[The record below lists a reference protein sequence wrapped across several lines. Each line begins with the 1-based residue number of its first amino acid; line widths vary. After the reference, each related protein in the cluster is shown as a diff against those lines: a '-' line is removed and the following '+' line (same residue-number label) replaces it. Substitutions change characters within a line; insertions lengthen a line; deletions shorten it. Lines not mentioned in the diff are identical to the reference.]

1 MKNKIIERI
10 AYHAAM
16 LCVVAFFF
24 VGICALASA
33 AEHFPIVTSLVSVL
47 VIAAIGKRELKP
59 KSKREGVYRHGK

>member
-10 AYHAAM
+10 AYHAAI

-33 AEHFPIVTSLVSVL
+33 AEHFPIMTSIASLL
-47 VIAAIGKRELKP
+47 VIAAIGKHELKP
-59 KSKREGVYRHGK
+59 KSKCEGVYRHGK

>member
-33 AEHFPIVTSLVSVL
+33 AEHFRIVQHH
-47 VIAAIGKRELKP
+47 ICFRIF
-59 KSKREGVYRHGK
+59 RHWQARTETKI